1 MCLVGKGE
9 ITVFAQ
15 NGALWTIWSDPEL
28 DPFWGPRQGDLPQI
42 PGSEQAYDLVQN
54 FGALMITLFKF

>member
-1 MCLVGKGE
+1 MYLLKMEPYGR
-9 ITVFAQ
+9 F
-15 NGALWTIWSDPEL
+15 GATPEL

-54 FGALMITLFKF
+54 FDALMITLFKF

>member
-1 MCLVGKGE
+1 MCLLDKGE

-15 NGALWTIWSDPEL
+15 NGAKRRFGATPEL

-54 FGALMITLFKF
+54 FDALMITLFKF